1 MYSNN
6 TWATISNDNNEE
18 EDLFFSEI
26 PTDILDELCLKSSLI
41 ERVDLMDFEH
51 RFAIEDFPI
60 HITIRENVNFL
71 TYDDYM
77 NEDDFFFHT

>member
-1 MYSNN
+1 MRIHVFK
-6 TWATISNDNNEE
+6 T
-18 EDLFFSEI
+18 
-26 PTDILDELCLKSSLI
+26 I

-60 HITIRENVNFL
+60 HITIRENVDFL

-77 NEDDFFFHT
+77 NEDDSFSSKQ

>member
-1 MYSNN
+1 MFK
-6 TWATISNDNNEE
+6 T
-18 EDLFFSEI
+18 
-26 PTDILDELCLKSSLI
+26 I

-60 HITIRENVNFL
+60 HITIRENVDFL

-77 NEDDFFFHT
+77 NEDDSFSSKQ